1 MDTVSAP
8 ETVSLELD
16 DLQSG
21 VLHPRPSPYV
31 GTYLLLRIDDRRAG
45 RELVRRLYPVVGAGR
60 PAADPARGAW
70 VTVAFTYQGLKVL
83 GVPEASLD
91 SFAPEFQQGM
101 AARAAE
107 LGDVGESSPA
117 NWEQPLGS
125 PDVHV
130 ALAALSPDAARLA
143 AVVERARR
151 AHQELPGVEVIW
163 RQDCYQLP
171 TGRTSFGFKDGI
183 GQPAVEGSG
192 IPGANPRERPI
203 KAGEFILGYPDE
215 TGSLP
220 PMPTPELLGRNGT
233 YIVFRKLHTR
243 VAAYRQYLRERAASR
258 EEEARLGAKMVG
270 RWQSGAPL
278 ALSPDQDDPQ
288 LGADPGRNNDFG
300 YGDDLRGFKCPAGAH
315 ARRANPRDALDH
327 EGSVNTR
334 LHRMIRR
341 GTSYGPML
349 AEGVLE
355 DDGVD
360 RGIVFV
366 FVGAHLKR
374 QFEFVKTQ
382 WINDGIFI
390 GTPAEKDPLAGPN
403 DGSGTFTIPQRPIRR
418 RLQGLPPFVVTRGGE
433 YCFAPGLRGLRWLAE
448 LET

>member
-1 MDTVSAP
+1 
-8 ETVSLELD
+8 
-16 DLQSG
+16 
-21 VLHPRPSPYV
+21 
-31 GTYLLLRIDDRRAG
+31 
-45 RELVRRLYPVVGAGR
+45 VRRLHPVVSAGR
-60 PAADPARGAW
+60 PASDPARGAW
-70 VTVAFTYQGLKVL
+70 VTVALTYQGLQAL
-83 GVPEASLD
+83 GVPQESLD
-91 SFAPEFQQGM
+91 SFAPEFREGM
-101 AARAAE
+101 AARAAH

-117 NWEQPLGS
+117 NWEKPLGT

-143 AVVERARR
+143 AVVERARH

-192 IPGANPRERPI
+192 IPGSNPGERPI

-215 TGSLP
+215 MGGLP
-220 PMPTPELLGRNGT
+220 PMPTPEVLGRNGT

-243 VAAYRQYLRERAASR
+243 VAAYRQYLRAKAASR
-258 EEEARLGAKMVG
+258 AEEALLGAKMVG

-278 ALSPDQDDPQ
+278 TLSPDHDDPQ
-288 LGADPGRNNDFG
+288 LGADSARNNDFD
-300 YGDDLRGFKCPAGAH
+300 YHDDLRGFKCPAGAH
-315 ARRANPRDALDH
+315 ARRANPRDALDE
-327 EGSVNTR
+327 EGSVNVR

-349 AEGVLE
+349 PDGVLE

-366 FVGAHLKR
+366 FVGAHLRR

-403 DGSGTFTIPQRPIRR
+403 DGTDTFTIAQRPIRR
-418 RLQGLPPFVVTRGGE
+418 RLQGLPPFIVTRGGE
-433 YCFAPGLRGLRWLAE
+433 YCFVPSLRALRWLAE